1 MFSAVDGVEWLTR
14 YFSLQVQLALLTA
27 TVKLFIKRPTAGQT
41 LVPKVL
47 KWATEEVDNPDLR
60 DRGFIYWRMLSTDP
74 AAATNIVLAD
84 KPAISTE
91 SEVLDRGLLDRL
103 LLHTGTLASIYQ
115 KEAHTFV
122 RGARPKYLQDSP
134 ALSQEARDSYL
145 EAMRLPILQPAKQ
158 TAPSNDEA
166 PSLPARPAVS
176 RQESSELMGA
186 SGGYRA
192 AGAAATAG
200 LLDDVDE
207 GDDEEEGAALNP
219 NADSRLVAGVQDDED
234 DDDDDDSDAGRRT
247 PTGGQAA
254 GGDGRDEP
262 LDPYAS
268 LARMSMDDDWAG
280 LGSRGTGSGGY
291 GYSGPQPVNGGKG
304 MDDLLL
310 CLR

>member
-1 MFSAVDGVEWLTR
+1 M
-14 YFSLQVQLALLTA
+14 QLALLTA

-122 RGARPKYLQDSP
+122 RGARPKYLHESP
-134 ALSQEARDSYL
+134 ALTQEARDSYL
-145 EAMRLPILQPAKQ
+145 EAMRLPVMHRPAGNAAA
-158 TAPSNDEA
+158 TPNADATPA
-166 PSLPARPAVS
+166 LPARPGAS
-176 RQESSELMGA
+176 RQDSSEVMGTGSRSAVLGA
-186 SGGYRA
+186 SQP
-192 AGAAATAG
+192 AATAG

-207 GDDEEEGAALNP
+207 EGEGEGAALNP
-219 NADSRLVAGVQDDED
+219 GAVANEGEAEEDSD
-234 DDDDDDSDAGRRT
+234 DDRDGDDTESDESDDSGRGLGEANAV
-247 PTGGQAA
+247 P
-254 GGDGRDEP
+254 GDERPDEP

-280 LGSRGTGSGGY
+280 LGSAASRGGNESSY
-291 GYSGPQPVNGGKG
+291 GYEGPQPVKGGTAT
-304 MDDLLL
+304 DDLLL
-310 CLR
+310 

>member
-1 MFSAVDGVEWLTR
+1 M
-14 YFSLQVQLALLTA
+14 TA

-60 DRGFIYWRMLSTDP
+60 DRGYIYWRMLSTDP

-122 RGARPKYLQDSP
+122 RGAKPKYLHDSA
-134 ALSQEARDSYL
+134 ALTQEARDSYL
-145 EAMRLPILQPAKQ
+145 EAMRLPVMHRPAGATTTT
-158 TAPSNDEA
+158 TAAAADANP
-166 PSLPARPAVS
+166 PLPARPGAS
-176 RQESSELMGA
+176 RQESGEVMGA
-186 SGGYRA
+186 SASYSA
-192 AGAAATAG
+192 ALGAPRPAATAG

-207 GDDEEEGAALNP
+207 GNDEEEEGAALNP
-219 NADSRLVAGVQDDED
+219 GAED
-234 DDDDDDSDAGRRT
+234 DDDDDGDNTDDTDSSYDGAGSRRRRS
-247 PTGGQAA
+247 P
-254 GGDGRDEP
+254 GDQERPDEP

-268 LARMSMDDDWAG
+268 LARMSLDGDWAG
-280 LGSRGTGSGGY
+280 LGAGAAGAGSHGNESSY
-291 GYSGPQPVNGGKG
+291 GYEGPQPVKG
-304 MDDLLL
+304 RKHIDDLLL
-310 CLR
+310 